1 MRIKP
6 PSRWALPRVTLLG
19 MLGSML
25 LPTSL
30 YRDAPLGPDDVEADS
45 PARLGPMGEAYVE
58 EQAEKWVQL

>member
-1 MRIKP
+1 
-6 PSRWALPRVTLLG
+6 